1 MERASSI
8 SILPPASGMSR
19 STCCHIEGL
28 WMHVDDAHDV
38 HAVLSP
44 RYQDR
49 LQGLLLHYVTAQAW
63 WTLDMR
69 DLL

>member
-1 MERASSI
+1 
-8 SILPPASGMSR
+8 
-19 STCCHIEGL
+19 
-28 WMHVDDAHDV
+28 MHVDDAHDV